1 MTVARASMR
10 ERAKRR
16 AVTGGGRPLGRP
28 ADAAERPSG
37 LVFCAGLVVA
47 VAAVAAR
54 RASEGNAAYLIVIEA
69 DVGEARYVAQD
80 VGPGT
85 SAELY
90 PDLRVHLARNI
101 ALETACLDGAGAV
114 ARV

>member
-28 ADAAERPSG
+28 AGAAERPSG

-54 RASEGNAAYLIVIEA
+54 RASEGNAAYLNAAYLIVIEA
-69 DVGEARYVAQD
+69 DVGEAR
-80 VGPGT
+80 
-85 SAELY
+85 
-90 PDLRVHLARNI
+90 
-101 ALETACLDGAGAV
+101 
-114 ARV
+114 